1 MLYELLRFIF
11 TMYFRAFHSL
21 EITGKEHIPAD
32 GPVILCANH
41 SSYFDSML
49 VGLCTKRKVQ
59 FIIYD
64 KFYYH
69 RILGP
74 FIRVLKAI
82 PITENG
88 INKEAMKKS
97 RAILKNEGVI
107 GIFPEGR
114 LTRTGLIG
122 PAELGAALLAALC
135 NAPIVP
141 ITIIGAFSVYPKGKK
156 LPRPAGKIV
165 VKVHPPVTV
174 EPLRRR
180 EKGYLQSVT
189 DEIMGI
195 IERSLQQNL
204 KS

>member
-49 VGLCTKRKVQ
+49 VGLCTGRKVR

-64 KFYYH
+64 VFYHH
-69 RILGP
+69 RLLGP
-74 FIRVLKAI
+74 FIRAMNSI
-82 PITENG
+82 PVRADG
-88 INKEAMKKS
+88 INKEALKKS
-97 RAILKNEGVI
+97 LAVLKGGGVI

-122 PAELGAALLAALC
+122 PAELGTALLAAAG

-141 ITIIGAFSVYPKGKK
+141 ITISGAYSVYPKGSSIPK
-156 LPRPAGKIV
+156 LSGKITV
-165 VKVHPPVTV
+165 MVHSPVKIEQT
-174 EPLRRR
+174 RRR
-180 EKGYLQSVT
+180 EEGYLQNVT
-189 DEIMGI
+189 DQVMGI
-195 IERSLQQNL
+195 IAGSLKFPNP
-204 KS
+204 

>member
-1 MLYELLRFIF
+1 
-11 TMYFRAFHSL
+11 
-21 EITGKEHIPAD
+21 
-32 GPVILCANH
+32 
-41 SSYFDSML
+41 ML
-49 VGLCTKRKVQ
+49 VGLCTGRKVR

-64 KFYYH
+64 VFYHH
-69 RILGP
+69 RLLGP
-74 FIRVLKAI
+74 FIRAMNSI
-82 PITENG
+82 PVRADG

-97 RAILKNEGVI
+97 LAVLKGGGII

-114 LTRTGLIG
+114 LTRTGMPG
-122 PAELGAALLAALC
+122 PAELGAALLAAAG

-141 ITIIGAFSVYPKGKK
+141 ITISGAYSVYPKGKK

-195 IERSLQQNL
+195 IERSLQQSL
-204 KS
+204 RS